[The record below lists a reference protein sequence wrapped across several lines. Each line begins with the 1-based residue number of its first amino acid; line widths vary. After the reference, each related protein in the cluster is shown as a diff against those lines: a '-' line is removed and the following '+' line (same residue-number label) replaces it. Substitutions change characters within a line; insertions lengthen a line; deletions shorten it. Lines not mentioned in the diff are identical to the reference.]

1 MEAQRRNR
9 LTRLTTWIVLCV
21 TLTLTLRLA
30 SPSFADSEDV
40 AQLEMVTFTLN
51 QAVALALAVNP
62 EVLAVREKTE
72 EFGQLVREARAEALP
87 QLDAVLTWRKT
98 RDPGLRNSPFFTRFA
113 GAGDDD
119 QQLPPG
125 AFDAFFFTNYLWNI
139 EVSQPIFTFGRVS
152 NAMNAAREERGGV
165 NLDVQGIENRV
176 SYDTV
181 RAAYAFLLAQH
192 NLRVLETERQSR
204 QRQLDQVQVRFELQ
218 DATKLDLLRAR
229 VTLANLNPEIL
240 AADNNLQVAL
250 ASVNNTLG
258 RPMDAPIEVL
268 AELTRPDPVPNV
280 MRPQALLEIA
290 GQYRPELRRFAVDRK
305 VLDARVGITKSS
317 LLPQI
322 RATAGFGVNT
332 FGAANVTD
340 LALHTWNAGV
350 VFDWRIFD
358 GHRTHSQVAG
368 LRSQQTQS
376 EYDQRTFTNALSVS
390 LKQAHGTW
398 TRSLE
403 ALEVTALTVDQARE
417 AERVAEESLTWG
429 AATTLD
435 VLQATLSL
443 RQAELNQTTAAHDAL
458 VALAEMKYLVG
469 FKADAPNSTIEAPLA
484 IASVRT
490 DSVEGSEP

>member
-1 MEAQRRNR
+1 MEAKRRNT
-9 LTRLTTWIVLCV
+9 LTRLTSWIVLC
-21 TLTLTLRLA
+21 LALA
-30 SPSFADSEDV
+30 SPSFTESEEGAQQDV
-40 AQLEMVTFTLN
+40 VTFTLN

-72 EFGQLVREARAEALP
+72 EFGQAVREARAEALP
-87 QLDAVLTWRKT
+87 QLDAMLTWRKT

-113 GAGDDD
+113 GGDG
-119 QQLPPG
+119 QELPPE

-139 EVSQPIFTFGRVS
+139 EVSQPLFTFGRVS
-152 NAMNAAREERGGV
+152 NAMDAAREERGGV
-165 NLDVQGIENRV
+165 NLDVQGVENRV
-176 SYDTV
+176 SFDTV
-181 RAAYAFLLAQH
+181 RAAYAFLLAKH
-192 NLRVLETERQSR
+192 NLRVLETESESR
-204 QRQLDQVQVRFELQ
+204 QRQLAQVQVRFDFQ

-229 VTLANLNPEIL
+229 VTLANLKPEIL
-240 AADNNLQVAL
+240 TADNNLQVAR

-258 RPMDAPIEVL
+258 RPVDAPIEVL
-268 AELTRPDPVPNV
+268 AELTRPEPIPNV
-280 MRPQALLEIA
+280 MRAEALLEIA

-305 VLDARVGITKSS
+305 VLDARVGLTKSA

-322 RATAGFGVNT
+322 KATAGFGVNT
-332 FGAANVTD
+332 FGAANVSD

-358 GHRTHSQVAG
+358 GHRTNSQVAA

-376 EYDQRTFTNALSVS
+376 GYDERTFRNALSVS

-398 TRSLE
+398 TRALE

-417 AERVAEESLTWG
+417 AERVAEESMTWG

-469 FKADAPNSTIEAPLA
+469 FKADAPNSTIEAPLS
-484 IASVRT
+484 IASVET
-490 DSVEGSEP
+490 DVDEGSEP

>member
-1 MEAQRRNR
+1 MEAKRRNTMIR
-9 LTRLTTWIVLCV
+9 LPSWIVLCV
-21 TLTLTLRLA
+21 TLTLRLA
-30 SPSFADSEDV
+30 SPSFADGEDGAQEDV
-40 AQLEMVTFTLN
+40 MTFTLN
-51 QAVALALAVNP
+51 QAVALALAVHP

-72 EFGQLVREARAEALP
+72 EFGQAVREARAEALP
-87 QLDAVLTWRKT
+87 QLDAVLTWRRT
-98 RDPGLRNSPFFTRFA
+98 RDPGLSNSPFFTRFA
-113 GAGDDD
+113 GGGDG
-119 QQLPPG
+119 QGLPSE

-165 NLDVQGIENRV
+165 NLDVQGVENRV

-181 RAAYAFLLAQH
+181 RAAYAFLLAKH
-192 NLRVLETERQSR
+192 NLRVLETESQSR
-204 QRQLDQVQVRFELQ
+204 QRQLDQVQVRFDLQ

-229 VTLANLNPEIL
+229 VTLANLKPEIL

-258 RPMDAPIEVL
+258 RPVDAPIEVL
-268 AELTRPDPVPNV
+268 AELTRPDPIPNV
-280 MRPQALLEIA
+280 MRAEALLEIA

-305 VLDARVGITKSS
+305 VLDARVGIAKSA

-332 FGAANVTD
+332 FGAANVSD
-340 LALHTWNAGV
+340 LSLHTWNAGV
-350 VFDWRIFD
+350 VFDWRLFD

-368 LRSQQTQS
+368 LRSQKTQS
-376 EYDQRTFTNALSVS
+376 DYDERTFRNALSVS

-398 TRSLE
+398 TRALE
-403 ALEVTALTVDQARE
+403 ALEVTTLTVEQARE
-417 AERVAEESLTWG
+417 AERVAEESMKWG

-443 RQAELNQTTAAHDAL
+443 RQAELNRTTAAHDGL

-469 FKADAPNSTIEAPLA
+469 FKADAPNSTIEAPLV
-484 IASVRT
+484 IALAET
-490 DSVEGSEP
+490 DVDEGSEP

>member
-1 MEAQRRNR
+1 MEAKRRHT
-9 LTRLTTWIVLCV
+9 LTRLTSCIVLC
-21 TLTLTLRLA
+21 LALA
-30 SPSFADSEDV
+30 SPAFAESEEG
-40 AQLEMVTFTLN
+40 AQQELVTFTLN
-51 QAVALALAVNP
+51 QAVTLALAVNP

-72 EFGQLVREARAEALP
+72 EFGQAVREARAEALP
-87 QLDAVLTWRKT
+87 QLDAMLTWRKT

-113 GAGDDD
+113 GGGDGDGQD
-119 QQLPPG
+119 LPPG
-125 AFDAFFFTNYLWNI
+125 SFDAFFFTNYLWNV

-152 NAMNAAREERGGV
+152 NAMDAAREERGGV
-165 NLDVQGIENRV
+165 NLDVQGVENRI
-176 SYDTV
+176 SFDTV
-181 RAAYAFLLAQH
+181 RAAYAFLLAKH
-192 NLRVLETERQSR
+192 NLRVLETESVSR
-204 QRQLDQVQVRFELQ
+204 QRQLDRVQVRFDLQ
-218 DATKLDLLRAR
+218 DATKLDLLRAQ
-229 VTLANLNPEIL
+229 VTLANLKPEIL
-240 AADNNLQVAL
+240 TADNNLQVAL

-258 RPMDAPIEVL
+258 RPVDAPIEVL
-268 AELTRPDPVPNV
+268 AALALPDPIPHV
-280 MRPQALLEIA
+280 MRAEALLEIA

-305 VLDARVGITKSS
+305 VLDARVGLTKSA

-350 VFDWRIFD
+350 VFDWKIYD
-358 GHRTHSQVAG
+358 GHRTHSQVAA

-376 EYDQRTFTNALSVS
+376 GYDERTFRNALSVS

-398 TRSLE
+398 TRALE
-403 ALEVTALTVDQARE
+403 ALEVTTLTVDQARE
-417 AERVAEESLTWG
+417 AERVAEESMTWG

-469 FKADAPNSTIEAPLA
+469 FKADAPHSTIETPLL
-484 IASVRT
+484 IARVET
-490 DSVEGSEP
+490 DVDEGSEP

>member
-1 MEAQRRNR
+1 MEAKRRNT
-9 LTRLTTWIVLCV
+9 LTRLTSWIVLC
-21 TLTLTLRLA
+21 LALA
-30 SPSFADSEDV
+30 SPSFAESESESD
-40 AQLEMVTFTLN
+40 AQQDLVTFTLN

-113 GAGDDD
+113 GGGDG
-119 QQLPPG
+119 QELPPE

-139 EVSQPIFTFGRVS
+139 EVSQPLFTFGRVS
-152 NAMNAAREERGGV
+152 NAMDAAREERSGV
-165 NLDVQGIENRV
+165 NLDVQGVENRV
-176 SYDTV
+176 SFDTV
-181 RAAYAFLLAQH
+181 RAAYAFLLAKQ
-192 NLRVLETERQSR
+192 NLRVLETESESR
-204 QRQLDQVQVRFELQ
+204 QRQLDQVQVRFDLQ

-229 VTLANLNPEIL
+229 VTLANLKPEIL
-240 AADNNLQVAL
+240 TAENDLQVAL
-250 ASVNNTLG
+250 ALVNNTLG

-268 AELTRPDPVPNV
+268 AELTRPDPIPNV
-280 MRPQALLEIA
+280 MRTEALLEIA

-305 VLDARVGITKSS
+305 VLDARVGLTKSA

-332 FGAANVTD
+332 FGAANVSD

-358 GHRTHSQVAG
+358 GHRTNSQVAA

-376 EYDQRTFTNALSVS
+376 GYAEHTFRNELSVS
-390 LKQAHGTW
+390 LKQARGTW
-398 TRSLE
+398 IRALE
-403 ALEVTALTVDQARE
+403 ALEVTTLTVDQARE
-417 AERVAEESLTWG
+417 AERVAEESMTWG

-469 FKADAPNSTIEAPLA
+469 FKADAPNSTIEAPYS
-484 IASVRT
+484 IASLET
-490 DSVEGSEP
+490 AGDEGSEP